1 MDEFLRLRKD
11 VSEVTERER
20 TRYIS
25 DKLTDTLDNKRNFWK
40 DLRNLGLLPSAD
52 NGLHG
57 FSLDELNRH
66 FAGVS
71 CSPTENFQDALN
83 VIEFAP
89 EEGFS
94 LNSVT
99 LNDAI
104 LAVAHFSS
112 QARGV
117 DDIPQSIV
125 AKALTILELS

>member
-1 MDEFLRLRKD
+1 M
-11 VSEVTERER
+11 
-20 TRYIS
+20 
-25 DKLTDTLDNKRNFWK
+25 
-40 DLRNLGLLPSAD
+40 
-52 NGLHG
+52 HG

-66 FAGVS
+66 FAEVL

-99 LNDAI
+99 LNDVI
-104 LAVAHFSS
+104 VAVAHFSS

-117 DDIPQSIV
+117 YIPQSIV
-125 AKALTILELS
+125 AKALPTIGPFLVQIFNSSLTNGAFPETWKRV